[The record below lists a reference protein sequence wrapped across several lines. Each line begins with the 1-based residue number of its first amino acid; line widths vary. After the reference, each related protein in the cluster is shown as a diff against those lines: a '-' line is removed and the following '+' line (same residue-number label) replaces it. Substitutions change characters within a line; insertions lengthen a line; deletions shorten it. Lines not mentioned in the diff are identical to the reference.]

1 MQGTIFL
8 KTTNRIGCDI
18 TMRRTKIICTLGPAS
33 ETEDVLR
40 QMVLAGMD
48 IARFNFSHG
57 TYEEHQRKLDII
69 GKLRQELHVPL
80 PTLLDT
86 KGPEIRLGCFE
97 NKAITLQEGDHFTLT
112 TQDVMGTQD
121 KASISFAGLPADVHA
136 GDAILIDDGLIEL
149 RVDTVEDC
157 EIHCT
162 VVNGGPVSD
171 RKGINV
177 PNVNLSIPYISQRDK
192 EDILFGIRAG
202 FDFIAASFVRTAQD
216 VLDIRE
222 ILDQANCSDV
232 RIIAKIENAQGVANI
247 DEIIRVS
254 DGIMI
259 ARGDMGVEIPFE
271 HVPVIQKMII
281 KKVYN
286 SAKYVIT
293 ATQMLD
299 SMMKNPRPT
308 RAEATDV
315 ANAIYDGTSTIMLS
329 GETAAG
335 KYPVEAVATMAKIAQ
350 CAEEDIDYHGRFD
363 RRRHEAVRDVTNAIS
378 HATCTTA
385 HDLEATA
392 ILTVSQSGHTARM
405 ISKYRP
411 AVPIIG
417 CTVNERVYRQL
428 AMSWGIYPVLCQEQ
442 QDADSLFAH
451 AVQRAKEELY
461 VEDSDLVVITAGVP
475 LGIPGTT
482 NLIKVQTVGD
492 VILTGHGIGG
502 KQVRANVCVA
512 HSEAEARISFTPG
525 DILVIDNTSNEMLD
539 LLKKAAGIITSQN
552 NVNSHAAIVGLTLG
566 IPVIVGAANCTTVLR
581 SGTMIILDAE
591 KGIVCNV
598 VG

>member
-1 MQGTIFL
+1 
-8 KTTNRIGCDI
+8 
-18 TMRRTKIICTLGPAS
+18 MRKTKIICTLGPAS

-57 TYEEHQRKLDII
+57 THEEHQKKLDII
-69 GKLRQELHVPL
+69 HRLRQELHVPL
-80 PTLLDT
+80 ATLLDT

-97 NKAITLQEGDHFTLT
+97 NKSITLQEGDRFTLT
-112 TQDVMGTQD
+112 TEPILGNQQR
-121 KASISFAGLPADVHA
+121 ASISFAGLPNDVQP

-149 RVDTVEDC
+149 RAENITSG
-157 EIHCT
+157 EIEC
-162 VVNGGPVSD
+162 VVINGGPVSD
-171 RKGINV
+171 HKGINV
-177 PNVNLSIPYISQRDK
+177 PNVQLSIPYVSQRDR
-192 EDILFGIRAG
+192 EDILFGIQAG
-202 FDFIAASFVRTAQD
+202 FDFIAASFVRSAQD
-216 VLDIRE
+216 ILQIRE
-222 ILDQANCSDV
+222 ILDQANCSDL
-232 RIIAKIENAQGVANI
+232 RIIAKIENAQGVSNI

-271 HVPVIQKMII
+271 SVPVIQKMII

-286 SAKYVIT
+286 SGKYVIT

-299 SMMKNPRPT
+299 SMIKHPRPT

-315 ANAIYDGTSTIMLS
+315 ANAIYDGTSAIMLS

-335 KYPVEAVATMAKIAQ
+335 KYPVESVATMAKIAM
-350 CAEEDIDYHGRFD
+350 CAEQDIDYRSRFNL
-363 RRRHEAVRDVTNAIS
+363 RAHEANRDVTNAIS

-385 HDLEATA
+385 HDLEAAA
-392 ILTVSQSGHTARM
+392 ILTVTQSGHTARM

-451 AVQRAKEELY
+451 AVQRAKEEKY
-461 VEDSDLVVITAGVP
+461 VQDGDLVVITAGVP

-492 VILTGHGIGG
+492 VILTGRGIGS
-502 KQVRANVCVA
+502 KRVRANVCVA
-512 HSEAEARISFTPG
+512 HSEAEARATFVPG

-539 LLKKAAGIITSQN
+539 LLKKASGIITSQN
-552 NVNSHAAIVGLTLG
+552 NVNSHAAIVGLTLE

-581 SGTMIILDAE
+581 SNTTIILDAE
-591 KGIVCNV
+591 KGIVCNI